1 MYPIFE
7 LLAKEKPQ
15 LFERLSQE
23 QYVPFFRNMQ
33 DVCGAG
39 FCGKASELTPGEM
52 SLCYCVHAFAIKNNG
67 SMPTVAEI
75 ASKLNVSVPA
85 ISRTLKNL
93 EAKEYIHRTPDP
105 SDRRIVHIS
114 LTEKGGTV
122 MTENSRVIADVM
134 DKVLAQ
140 FTDEEL
146 ETMLR
151 LHTRFTSAVSQVL
164 TEIRQTS

>member
-1 MYPIFE
+1 MYPMFE

-15 LFERLSQE
+15 LYDRLSQE
-23 QYVPFFRNMQ
+23 QYVPFFKNMQ
-33 DVCGAG
+33 EICGAG
-39 FCGKASELTPGEM
+39 FCDKAAELTPSEM
-52 SLCYCVHAFAIKNNG
+52 SLCYCVHAFVMKSDG
-67 SMPTVAEI
+67 LKPTVAEI
-75 ASKLNVSVPA
+75 AARLNVSVPA

-93 EAKEYIHRTPDP
+93 EAKEYVQRTANR

-114 LTEKGGTV
+114 LTEKGEQVLMKNFRAIT
-122 MTENSRVIADVM
+122 NVM

-151 LHTRFTSAVSQVL
+151 LHTRFTSAVSQVIN
-164 TEIRQTS
+164 EIKQTS